1 MEVKPEKLFIILPFD
16 ESSKK
21 IIEALNNDTARKIL
35 EVLSEEALSTSQ
47 IAEKLNLPLTTVQ
60 YNVKKLLE
68 AKLIKVKFKRF
79 SEKRREV
86 EYYEPSKKLI
96 VILPERMEV
105 KRAIEVL
112 KKALYVACVLMLA
125 GGVGMLIQGFLGE
138 VSLPT
143 KAARTPEIALGT
155 TAVKEFIINQLLS
168 NPWLWMLGGAVIT
181 LLFTYAWR
189 KLVK

>member
-21 IIEALNNDTARKIL
+21 IIETLNNDTARKIL

-68 AKLIKVKFKRF
+68 VELIKVKFKRL

-96 VILPERMEV
+96 VILPEKWR
-105 KRAIEVL
+105 L
-112 KKALYVACVLMLA
+112 K
-125 GGVGMLIQGFLGE
+125 E
-138 VSLPT
+138 P
-143 KAARTPEIALGT
+143 
-155 TAVKEFIINQLLS
+155 
-168 NPWLWMLGGAVIT
+168 
-181 LLFTYAWR
+181 
-189 KLVK
+189 

>member
-68 AKLIKVKFKRF
+68 VELIKVKFKRL

-96 VILPERMEV
+96 VILPEKMEV

-112 KKALYVACVLMLA
+112 KKALYVVCVLMLTS
-125 GGVGMLIQGFLGE
+125 GVGMLIQGFLGK

-143 KAARTPEIALGT
+143 KAARTPEIAFEA
-155 TAVKEFIINQLLS
+155 TAVKESIINQLLS

-181 LLFTYAWR
+181 LLFTYVWR